1 MSTLFRTRRRAEEF
15 SARVDGTGQRN
26 LAVADPDTD
35 RLVGLVSALR
45 AHGTAASAP
54 VPRPEFAAD
63 LRERLLA
70 EAGTVV
76 APAPGLTLPSRP
88 RGKRERRLAVAAS
101 VAVLLG
107 GTAGVAAAAQQAL
120 PGEALYPLKR
130 GIENVEV
137 RLATSPSGRGQDLLD
152 QATGRLDEARRLLD
166 DGSVTSGAQVPGTLD
181 AFVEQAGSGA
191 DLMLGS
197 YRDDGDSDAVAEVRR
212 FAADDLPV
220 LAGLA
225 QDAPPEARSSIAR
238 AAQALTGIDRRASA
252 TCPTC
257 ADLPALRLPVVLRA
271 AAEADRALANVSGT
285 HLDNSH
291 PVAVDKTDPGTGRTG
306 RTGGPGT
313 GPVTGPAAGPVTG
326 GPATGP
332 VTDGATGGAGSASGA
347 VPAPSGGGGTA
358 ADPAATPAPEAIQP
372 LPALPRPTGTP
383 IVKVKVALP
392 TQRPSVPGGLPSQLP
407 TRLPTKVPTKVPS
420 GLPTGLPSGLGG
432 LGGTGVPDVGTSPHL
447 P

>member
-1 MSTLFRTRRRAEEF
+1 MSTLFPTRRRAEEF
-15 SARVDGTGQRN
+15 SARVDGTGRQD

-45 AHGTAASAP
+45 AHGSAP
-54 VPRPEFAAD
+54 SAPAPRPEFAAQ

-70 EAGTVV
+70 EAGTVLT
-76 APAPGLTLPSRP
+76 PATAGLTLPSRP
-88 RGKRERRLAVAAS
+88 RGRRERRLAVAAS

-152 QATGRLDEARRLLD
+152 QATGRLDETGQLLD
-166 DGSVTSGAQVPGTLD
+166 DGSATSGAQVPGTLD
-181 AFVEQAGSGA
+181 TFVDQARSGA
-191 DLMLGS
+191 DLLLGS
-197 YRDDGDSDAVAEVRR
+197 YQDSGDTEAVAEVRQ

-225 QDAPPEARSSIAR
+225 QDAPPEVRSSIAR
-238 AAQALTGIDRRASA
+238 AAQALTGIDHRADA

-257 ADLPALRLPVVLRA
+257 ADLPALRLPVVLRV
-271 AAEADRALANVSGT
+271 AAEADRALAHIEGA

-291 PVAVDKTDPGTGRTG
+291 PVVVDRLAPGSRPGRSGAAASGGATAGTGS
-306 RTGGPGT
+306 PAGT
-313 GPVTGPAAGPVTG
+313 VPE
-326 GPATGP
+326 AT
-332 VTDGATGGAGSASGA
+332 
-347 VPAPSGGGGTA
+347 GGGGTA
-358 ADPAATPAPEAIQP
+358 AGPAATPAPEAIDP
-372 LPALPRPTGTP
+372 LPALPRPSGAPT
-383 IVKVKVALP
+383 VKVKVAV
-392 TQRPSVPGGLPSQLP
+392 PS
-407 TRLPTKVPTKVPS
+407 RLPTLLPSGVPTKLPTKLPS
-420 GLPTGLPSGLGG
+420 GLPTGLPTIDVPGPVDGLGG
-432 LGGTGVPDVGTSPHL
+432 VAGTLVPDVGTSPDLL